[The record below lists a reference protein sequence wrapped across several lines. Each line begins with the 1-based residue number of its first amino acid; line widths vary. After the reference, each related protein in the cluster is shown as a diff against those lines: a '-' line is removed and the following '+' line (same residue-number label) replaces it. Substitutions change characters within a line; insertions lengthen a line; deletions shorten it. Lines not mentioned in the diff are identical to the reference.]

1 MQADLF
7 FFGFS
12 IWLLED
18 SPATLLDEFWAI
30 SLLDVPT
37 ASLLSG
43 AGPTAELL
51 SPITE
56 EQLSP
61 YTGEAVNESEEVS
74 SEQATTPNNK
84 VGIIPQRIFL
94 NIQHSFLFYY
104 KI

>member
-1 MQADLF
+1 MQAAV
-7 FFGFS
+7 FFGVFALLEEFA
-12 IWLLED
+12 IMLLED
-18 SPATLLDEFWAI
+18 SPTTLLDEFWAI

-43 AGPTAELL
+43 AGPTD
-51 SPITE
+51 

-84 VGIIPQRIFL
+84 VGIIPQRILL
-94 NIQHSFLFYY
+94 NIQHSLIFYY
-104 KI
+104 KL

>member
-1 MQADLF
+1 MQAAV
-7 FFGFS
+7 FFGVFALLEEFA
-12 IWLLED
+12 IMLLED

-43 AGPTAELL
+43 AGPTDELL

-74 SEQATTPNNK
+74 S
-84 VGIIPQRIFL
+84 VGPL
-94 NIQHSFLFYY
+94 
-104 KI
+104 